1 MLRRTILKGSEVLQE
16 NTNIGQHSA
25 HSFSEEG
32 ESTPNSGDALYTN
45 IDNVCLSNKGKN
57 PMEES
62 LDFLST
68 DRSSREN
75 NVDAFHTES
84 EPMESVGVCSMDDG
98 QDSMQSRRES
108 MEEGLDSL
116 NTDRLEELFSVR
128 EGELTKHPVDEDM
141 KIAIEDFDISALEE
155 NLLKE
160 VRFM

>member
-1 MLRRTILKGSEVLQE
+1 VEQ
-16 NTNIGQHSA
+16 
-25 HSFSEEG
+25 
-32 ESTPNSGDALYTN
+32 
-45 IDNVCLSNKGKN
+45 
-57 PMEES
+57 S

-68 DRSSREN
+68 DRESREN
-75 NVDAFHTES
+75 NVEAFHTES
-84 EPMESVGVCSMDDG
+84 EPMESAGVSSMDDG